1 MPTVSF
7 IVPCFKLAEFL
18 ADCLH
23 SILSQTYEDFEIL
36 IMDDCSPDHTG
47 DVAQSLKEDSRVKY
61 IRNES
66 NLGHLRN
73 YNKGIGLSRGRY
85 IWLISADDRLR
96 SRQVVS
102 RYLQL
107 MERRSA
113 IGFAFCPVIGILD
126 GTENGLIPWSFH
138 GNQDFIFNGRDF
150 LKRLLKANC
159 VAAPSV
165 LARKE
170 CYDKSLFR
178 MDLPNTGDWFL
189 WCLFAMH
196 YDIAYFAEPMVNY
209 RLHKKQMTDWFLSE
223 EPLLHAENDIIAR
236 WHTMKS
242 AQEAGLSSLA
252 SDWAE
257 SLARFAAYQII
268 RAEDGDRKA
277 LNSSAVQNLLRKYA
291 VDENEREAMAC
302 LLVKALGDRYLDRG
316 MRSKAA
322 ECYGNALRRGPIS
335 GKLLAKYGLSRMGSM
350 GSCVLDG
357 WRLIRG
363 SRGSPA

>member
-7 IVPCFKLAEFL
+7 VVPCFKLAEFL
-18 ADCLH
+18 GDCVH

-61 IRNES
+61 IRNEF

-73 YNKGIGLSRGRY
+73 YNKAIGLSRGRY

-96 SRQVVS
+96 SRQVLS

-107 MERRSA
+107 MERRPE
-113 IGFAFCPVIGILD
+113 IGFAFCPAIGIRD
-126 GTENGLIPWSFH
+126 GTESGLISWSFH
-138 GNQDFIFNGRDF
+138 GNRDVVFNGRDF
-150 LKRLLKANC
+150 LKKLLKANC

-165 LARKE
+165 LARTE
-170 CYDKSLFR
+170 CYDKSLFP

-196 YDIAYFAEPMVNY
+196 YDVAYFAEPMVHY
-209 RLHKKQMTDWFLSE
+209 RLHENQMTNWFLSE
-223 EPLLHAENDIIAR
+223 EPLLHAENDIIVR
-236 WHTMKS
+236 WRTMKS

-252 SDWAE
+252 SDCAE
-257 SLARFAAYQII
+257 SLASFAAYHI
-268 RAEDGDRKA
+268 ACSEDGDRKVLNA
-277 LNSSAVQNLLRKYA
+277 LAVQNLLRKYA
-291 VDENEREAMAC
+291 ADENEREAMEC
-302 LLVKALGDRYLDRG
+302 LLVKALGDQYLDRG

-322 ECYGNALRRGPIS
+322 ECYGNALRRGPVS

-350 GSCVLDG
+350 GSYVLDG
-357 WRLIRG
+357 LRLIRG